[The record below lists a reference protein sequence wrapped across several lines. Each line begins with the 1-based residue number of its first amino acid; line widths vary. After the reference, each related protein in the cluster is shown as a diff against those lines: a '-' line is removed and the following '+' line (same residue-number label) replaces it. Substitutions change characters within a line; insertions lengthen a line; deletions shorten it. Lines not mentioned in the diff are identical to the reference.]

1 MVKMKFLDIIDK
13 LLHEIYVK
21 GGIISINELNALL
34 KNDRDLSNTLINLLI
49 ILDLVSL
56 SEDGSRIILKERYKK
71 FT

>member
-1 MVKMKFLDIIDK
+1 MVIMNFLDVIDK

-34 KNDRDLSNTLINLLI
+34 KNNKDLSNTLINLLI
-49 ILDLVSL
+49 ILDLISL
-56 SEDGSRIILKERYKK
+56 SKDGSRIILKERYKK